1 MQFNNLSNSSLF
13 SSNNESLTRRKRIV
27 ITIDKPNKKTKNL
40 NESDS
45 FFNPSK

>member
-1 MQFNNLSNSSLF
+1 MQFNNLSNGSLF
-13 SSNNESLTRRKRIV
+13 SSNKESLTRRKRIV
-27 ITIDKPNKKTKNL
+27 ITIDKPNKKTKNP